1 MAQLELIN
9 VEVRYLGA
17 ISVLKG
23 VSLSVEQGTCV
34 TLLGGNGT
42 GKSTTLKAISGMIQD
57 DDGRV
62 TEGSIIFEGKRIENE
77 DPEVVARL
85 GIIQVMQGRRILEH
99 LTVDENLRAGALI
112 LSGAGATLRR
122 DLDMVY
128 TYFPQLKDLRNKSS
142 GYLSGGEQ
150 QMLLVGRGLMAHP
163 KFMLLDEPSLGLSPM
178 LITEIH
184 RLAKR
189 INEEAGITMLVVEQN
204 ALASLSVS
212 DYGYVMEDGRIVLDG
227 PSAKLREN
235 PDLREFYMGLTA
247 SGARKSYRNIK
258 HYTRRKRWLS

>member
-1 MAQLELIN
+1 MPQLQLNN
-9 VEVRYLGA
+9 VEVRFLGA
-17 ISVLKG
+17 IWVLKG
-23 VSLSVEQGTCV
+23 VSLEVEAGTCV

-42 GKSTTLKAISGMIQD
+42 GKSTTLKAISGLIQD
-57 DDGRV
+57 DDGKV
-62 TEGSIIFEGKRIENE
+62 TDGSILFEDRRIENQ
-77 DPEVVARL
+77 DPEVIARM
-85 GIIQVMQGRRILEH
+85 GIIQVMQGRKILEH
-99 LTVDENLRAGALI
+99 LTVEENLRAGALVQ
-112 LSGAGATLRR
+112 SGNGNRLRR

-128 TYFPQLKDLRNKSS
+128 DYFPQLRELRSQTS

-150 QMLLVGRGLMAHP
+150 QMLLVGRALMAHP
-163 KFMLLDEPSLGLSPM
+163 RLMLLDEPSLGLAPL

-184 RLAKR
+184 RLLKG
-189 INEEAGITMLVVEQN
+189 INQEEKITMLIVEQN

-227 PSAKLREN
+227 PSDKLRDN

-247 SGARKSYRNIK
+247 SGGRKSYRGIK